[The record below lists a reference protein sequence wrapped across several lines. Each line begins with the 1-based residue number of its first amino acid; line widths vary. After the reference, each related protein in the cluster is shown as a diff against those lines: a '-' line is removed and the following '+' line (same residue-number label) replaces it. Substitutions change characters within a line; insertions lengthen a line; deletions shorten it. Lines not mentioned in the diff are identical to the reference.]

1 MTGVSVLGIIS
12 NVCSLLFFLQQKY
25 HKTFHRYPTPLQ
37 PPLTGYHRVSRLL
50 LLLGL
55 VDTLH
60 LVTSLITFS
69 LPTLAP
75 SLGESASVI
84 RWSLPIAQVSSG
96 QITGKIIQLIQELYG
111 DVCLHDNIHD
121 CREVSFYCSPTLHS
135 EKQVRILKNMQTI
148 LYC

>member
-1 MTGVSVLGIIS
+1 MFVLFCSSSSRSITRHFTG
-12 NVCSLLFFLQQKY
+12 N
-25 HKTFHRYPTPLQ
+25 PL
-37 PPLTGYHRVSRLL
+37 PPAPLTGYHRVSRLL

-96 QITGKIIQLIQELYG
+96 QITGKIIQLIQELDG

-121 CREVSFYCSPTLHS
+121 CREVSFNCSPTLHS

>member
-1 MTGVSVLGIIS
+1 MFVLFCSSSSRSITRHFTG
-12 NVCSLLFFLQQKY
+12 N
-25 HKTFHRYPTPLQ
+25 PPA
-37 PPLTGYHRVSRLL
+37 PLTGYHRVSRLL

-60 LVTSLITFS
+60 LITSLITFS

-96 QITGKIIQLIQELYG
+96 QITGKIIQLIQELDG

-121 CREVSFYCSPTLHS
+121 CREISFYCSPTLHS
-135 EKQVRILKNMQTI
+135 EKQVRILKKHANNNILRITI
-148 LYC
+148 LFTDQN